1 MYIILYILLFIY
13 IYIYYIL
20 YIIYYVLYYIY
31 IILYIYIYIMYII
44 YISLFIYIY
53 TYPLVNPNINRTVR
67 QLKPPWSQ
75 ATGGS
80 LRDTSWGVAAL
91 RGSRDVRM
99 IENGICG
106 AFLKGGYTKHGWFIL
121 QNPSKMIFFRGTP
134 ML

>member
-1 MYIILYILLFIY
+1 MYYNIYIHYIIFYV
-13 IYIYYIL
+13 YY
-20 YIIYYVLYYIY
+20 
-31 IILYIYIYIMYII
+31 I